1 MSYMV
6 ATETMLNLDKSEAR
20 TGFNFRCTCSSKQVL
35 SFWFDHNFHYKFLII
50 NRDSDSN
57 IVIFLFYFF
66 FKQNNFY
73 IIMLQANKI
82 TNFFACIIVHKEKKT
97 KYCTIID

>member
-57 IVIFLFYFF
+57 IVILIFILFFL
-66 FKQNNFY
+66 
-73 IIMLQANKI
+73 NK
-82 TNFFACIIVHKEKKT
+82 
-97 KYCTIID
+97 TIFTL

>member
-57 IVIFLFYFF
+57 IVIFLFFF

-82 TNFFACIIVHKEKKT
+82 TNFFACIIVHKEKNKILHN
-97 KYCTIID
+97 Y

>member
-66 FKQNNFY
+66 
-73 IIMLQANKI
+73 LNK
-82 TNFFACIIVHKEKKT
+82 
-97 KYCTIID
+97 TIFTL